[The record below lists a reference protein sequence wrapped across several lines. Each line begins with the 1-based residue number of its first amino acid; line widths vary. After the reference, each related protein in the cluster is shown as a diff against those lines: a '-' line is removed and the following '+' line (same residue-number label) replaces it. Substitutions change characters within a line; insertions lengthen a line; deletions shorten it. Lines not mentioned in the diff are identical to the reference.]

1 MCLVHYMPPPS
12 PVSLS
17 FSMFC
22 SAKCIDHYTQL
33 RVSHFDGSLPEGEDI
48 DIRLELI
55 VNRMF
60 ERCLNDRRYKQAVG
74 IAFETRRIDVL
85 QRAIH
90 ESVGNLLHPATSFVS
105 SYSLSLSL
113 FPPYPSLSPSPSST
127 SLSHTHTHT
136 HTNREIFL
144 GCCHTVSKFLSHLSV
159 ALDLGTR

>member
-1 MCLVHYMPPPS
+1 MCLVHYIPPPS
-12 PVSLS
+12 PVSLF

-48 DIRLELI
+48 DIRLESI

-90 ESVGNLLHPATSFVS
+90 ESVGNLLHPACSFVG
-105 SYSLSLSL
+105 SYSLSS
-113 FPPYPSLSPSPSST
+113 PPPSLSPSPSST
-127 SLSHTHTHT
+127 SLS

-159 ALDLGTR
+159 ALDLGTRLVMSYT